1 MTRFNTIYELR
12 SASDDEIKAFF
23 SSASFIGKFSRNIP
37 DELRD
42 RFCGQITEISIN
54 GEVNALCPKWIN
66 VASKFEHS
74 VKPGLVQFT
83 PTVFLNLLRA
93 EPCKY
98 RLGIWRIKNIETQQK
113 KGLLGK
119 STDKIIERFKTNLR
133 LKNECFIGLFTE
145 NRDGS
150 FTIRDIRRSDFSKL
164 ILQTGKEQSPIVY
177 HPKRYKPV
185 DGRYYEFTWILNR
198 FNADEYK

>member
-1 MTRFNTIYELR
+1 MSNATLMDLDLKHQYRTNPLEPEGVVGDFYIPVLSVAKSYDRL
-12 SASDDEIKAFF
+12 SGFF

-98 RLGIWRIKNIETQQK
+98 RLGIWRIKNTRNIT
-113 KGLLGK
+113 
-119 STDKIIERFKTNLR
+119 IIN
-133 LKNECFIGLFTE
+133 
-145 NRDGS
+145 
-150 FTIRDIRRSDFSKL
+150 
-164 ILQTGKEQSPIVY
+164 
-177 HPKRYKPV
+177 
-185 DGRYYEFTWILNR
+185 
-198 FNADEYK
+198 